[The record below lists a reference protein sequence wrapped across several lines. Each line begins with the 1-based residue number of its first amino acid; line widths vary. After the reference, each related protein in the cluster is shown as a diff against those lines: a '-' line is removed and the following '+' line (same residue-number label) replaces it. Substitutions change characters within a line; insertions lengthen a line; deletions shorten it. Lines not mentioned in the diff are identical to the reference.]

1 MTESPSTYAA
11 PEGMP
16 RKTPEPHPSVDTW
29 IDYHAGKVSDAQ
41 AEELRRHLAGCRRC
55 VDLVLD
61 VEAFA
66 APSPPPAGAA
76 DFEKAAVWRTV
87 QHAVEPRPRTVRR
100 WPAVAAIAASLSIAA
115 LGLSAW
121 SLQQGELNQL
131 REQAASLSSLQSNA
145 VILNLRPG
153 SRERSS
159 GSSITTVDLGDEPR
173 MLVFI
178 LNLIE
183 EVDYPDYEVRV
194 VDSSA
199 AEVARISEL
208 EISDL
213 GNFQLALLPGTLGAG
228 SYELR
233 LFGLE
238 GESDQQLETF
248 PIRLR

>member
-1 MTESPSTYAA
+1 MTESPSTHAT

-16 RKTPEPHPSVDTW
+16 RNTPQPHPSVDTW
-29 IDYHAGKVSDAQ
+29 IDYHAGKVSEAQ
-41 AEELRRHLAGCRRC
+41 AEELRRHLARCRRC

-66 APSPPPAGAA
+66 APSQPPAGAA

-87 QHAVEPRPRTVRR
+87 QHAVEPRARTAWR
-100 WPAVAAIAASLSIAA
+100 WPAVAAVAASLSIAA

-121 SLQQGELNQL
+121 SAQQDQLHQL
-131 REQAASLSSLQSNA
+131 REQAASLSNLRANA

-159 GSSITTVDLGDEPR
+159 GSSITTVDLDDEPR

-178 LNLIE
+178 LNLVE
-183 EVDYPDYEVRV
+183 DVDYPGYEVRV
-194 VDSSA
+194 VDSTA
-199 AEVARISEL
+199 TEVTRVPEL

-233 LFGLE
+233 LFGLDGDSE
-238 GESDQQLETF
+238 QQLETF